1 MTIFFIGE
9 KDSWLSPSDQ
19 SAPKPAITKKHSKQ
33 KWAKWLYEIVGEFAS
48 GPSGCAKL
56 SETLHA
62 GLGWPGPARS
72 AARTRPGPARTSPA
86 QPSPAWLGPA
96 RPGLAR
102 FGAAWPGP
110 GPARPGPARP
120 HLARCNPARP
130 STSQNQHS
138 TAVNQYTSLAVG

>member
-1 MTIFFIGE
+1 MKKIVGFRPVTNLPRNLHAQ
-9 KDSWLSPSDQ
+9 KDTQNKSGPR
-19 SAPKPAITKKHSKQ
+19 
-33 KWAKWLYEIVGEFAS
+33 WLYEIVGEFAS
-48 GPSGCAKL
+48 GPNGCTKL
-56 SETLHA
+56 SETLRA

-72 AARTRPGPARTSPA
+72 AARTGPGPARTSPA

-102 FGAAWPGP
+102 FGPAWPGP
-110 GPARPGPARP
+110 GPARPGRARP